1 MNLKIVIVSYT
12 PMRQKKSE
20 QFGDQQMEIA
30 EKIAEILDLKNVQS
44 YTLDELDQN
53 IDIQTRIEEL
63 IPEIHK
69 WFACNNFKAIR
80 KPDSVKRKWLSIIKQ
95 VVPMKYDIEKVFIR
109 YKVDKKWFSTPKY
122 IFSPI
127 NDDI

>member
-1 MNLKIVIVSYT
+1 
-12 PMRQKKSE
+12 MRQKKSE